1 MFAGGE
7 GEGKS
12 DRSPR
17 RGGQPPEHCRG
28 AAEGPFSTGSQR
40 DTTPANAGFHA
51 AIAVAQPPPSR
62 LMHSPS
68 KRHFLQTVATI
79 GASSVLP
86 IAAIERI
93 FARPPTLPPCE
104 LAQREDFWEEVRR
117 AYTVTPDFIQL
128 ENGYFSLAS
137 NPVLEG
143 YIGHIRHVNAQSSF
157 YMRTK
162 QVDDKLA
169 SRKELARLLGCS
181 HEELIITRNT
191 TESLDT
197 VIAAFDWKAGDEAVM
212 AEQDYG
218 SMLDM
223 FKLQARRFGMVNKV
237 VSLPPHPASDDE
249 IVKLYE
255 ATVTPK
261 TRLLMVCHMVNI
273 TGHILPVRKI
283 TEMAH
288 RHGVPVMVDGAH
300 TFAQLDF
307 TIGDLGGADYYA
319 TSLHKW
325 LGTPL
330 GAGILYVRKD
340 RIAPLWQL
348 YGDMGFA
355 DDDIRKLNH
364 TGTHAV
370 ATDLAIID
378 AIKFHETIGIAR
390 KSARLRYL
398 QRYWTDKVRTHPNI
412 VLNTP
417 AAPERSGAIANVGVK
432 GVAPRDLAKRLLDE
446 YKIFTVAINN
456 AGVVGVRVTPQLF
469 TTTSELDA
477 FVRALNE
484 IAA

>member
-1 MFAGGE
+1 
-7 GEGKS
+7 
-12 DRSPR
+12 
-17 RGGQPPEHCRG
+17 
-28 AAEGPFSTGSQR
+28 
-40 DTTPANAGFHA
+40 
-51 AIAVAQPPPSR
+51 
-62 LMHSPS
+62 MHSPS
-68 KRHFLQTVATI
+68 KRHFLQSVAAA
-79 GASSVLP
+79 GASSLLPFAGFERVL
-86 IAAIERI
+86 ER
-93 FARPPTLPPCE
+93 ARQHSPETL
-104 LAQREDFWEEVRR
+104 ARREDFWDEMRH

-137 NPVLEG
+137 NPVLEA
-143 YIGHIRHVNAQSSF
+143 YLGHIRRVNAQSSF

-169 SRKELARLLGCS
+169 SRSELARLLGCS
-181 HEELIITRNT
+181 PDELIITRNT

-197 VIAAFDWKAGDEAVM
+197 VIAPFDWKAGDEAVM

-218 SMLDM
+218 AMLDM
-223 FKLQARRFGMVNKV
+223 FKFQARRFEIVNRI
-237 VSLPPHPASDDE
+237 VSLPLHPASDEE
-249 IVKLYE
+249 IVRLYE
-255 ATVTPK
+255 SALTSR
-261 TRLLMVCHMVNI
+261 TRLLMIGHMINI
-273 TGHILPVRKI
+273 TGQILPVRKL

-300 TFAQLDF
+300 AFAQLDF
-307 TIGDLGGADYYA
+307 TIGDLGGVDYYA
-319 TSLHKW
+319 SSLHKW

-340 RIAPLWQL
+340 RIAPMWQL
-348 YGDMGFA
+348 FGDTGFA

-378 AIKFHETIGIAR
+378 AIRFHETIGIAR

-398 QRYWTDKVRTHPNI
+398 QRYWTDQVRTHPNI

-432 GVAPRDLAKRLLDE
+432 GIAPKDLAKRLLDQ
-446 YKIFTVAINN
+446 YRIFTVAINN
-456 AGVVGVRVTPQLF
+456 AGVVGVRVTPQVF
-469 TTTSELDA
+469 TTTAELDA
-477 FVRALNE
+477 FVKALRA